1 MTDIYDDLDP
11 SGRLRQQLGDALGA
25 TRAGFLFGI
34 LGAAAAGV
42 TGRLSTA
49 AAAALS
55 TGDAAIL
62 RFDLQ
67 FEYLQAA
74 MYTEALRIGHLS
86 TKTREVARVIGA
98 HEWAHA
104 RALKQLL
111 GDRAVPRAHFDY
123 HGVTEH
129 EGAFIRTAVA
139 FEDLTAALLKYQA
152 LRLESASILSAA
164 ASLHSVE
171 ARHAA
176 WMRRLAGRLP
186 TSTAFDEPISQELA
200 KRLIVATGFISHGP
214 TTRSELPPGFTG

>member
-1 MTDIYDDLDP
+1 MTPICDDIDP
-11 SGRLRQQLGDALGA
+11 SGLLREQVQDALGP

-42 TGRLSTA
+42 MGRVSTA
-49 AAAALS
+49 AAGTLS
-55 TGDAAIL
+55 SGDAAIL

-74 MYTEALRIGHLS
+74 MYTEAVRIGHLS
-86 TKTREVARVIGA
+86 TKSREVARVVGA

-111 GDRAVPRAHFDY
+111 GHHAVPRAHFDY

-129 EGAFIRTAVA
+129 EGAFIKTAVA

-152 LRLESASILSAA
+152 ARLESASILSAA

-186 TSTAFDEPISQELA
+186 TVTAFDEPISQKAA
-200 KRLIVATGFISHGP
+200 KRVIIDTGFFSQGP
-214 TTRSELPPGFTG
+214 TTQSDLPPGFTG